1 MYAENS
7 SESTDYEDNQLFIG
21 SVEVEVETKQ
31 LTELNS
37 SENNITPEKDQLSEH
52 DSSENNFVEDNDSL
66 KHFNDQIGAKQS
78 SPDDD
83 QIDIENSY
91 FVNGADSEID
101 HSNDWILP
109 LQTSGTE
116 ISFKLDTGA
125 QCNIIPRKVYDRIPT
140 KI

>member
-1 MYAENS
+1 MVKASVLHMVKYVLPAKKRSHFASVCLSSKQIKSVCAENS

-21 SVEVEVETKQ
+21 SAKVEVETKQ

-78 SPDDD
+78 SPMM
-83 QIDIENSY
+83 IRL
-91 FVNGADSEID
+91 
-101 HSNDWILP
+101 ILK
-109 LQTSGTE
+109 TV
-116 ISFKLDTGA
+116 IS
-125 QCNIIPRKVYDRIPT
+125 
-140 KI
+140 